1 MSYRVTL
8 SLPDVEGDNPVQ
20 AVEAFAEAAR
30 GWEQW
35 EYSVIDEDTGL
46 RYHVDMQSADEGGI
60 IYPTLTE
67 GGVRHPV
74 EPECLNTD

>member
-46 RYHVDMQSADEGGI
+46 RYHVACATTWTCRA
-60 IYPTLTE
+60 PTRAASSTQ
-67 GGVRHPV
+67 R
-74 EPECLNTD
+74 

>member
-1 MSYRVTL
+1 
-8 SLPDVEGDNPVQ
+8 
-20 AVEAFAEAAR
+20 
-30 GWEQW
+30 
-35 EYSVIDEDTGL
+35 
-46 RYHVDMQSADEGGI
+46 MQSADEGGI